1 MPDRA
6 RMSSLE
12 PVHEIPLI
20 ALHKWIGEIGITSVT
35 AWRWRQRGW
44 ISTIN
49 IAGRHYI
56 AREEIERFHRR
67 AEAGEFAKKAITPD
81 NVPE

>member
-1 MPDRA
+1 
-6 RMSSLE
+6 MSSHE
-12 PVHEIPLI
+12 PVHETPLI

-56 AREEIERFHRR
+56 AREEIDRFHRR
-67 AEAGEFAKKAITPD
+67 AEAGEFAKKATTP
-81 NVPE
+81 NEASE